1 MSERAVVLLTGTEL
15 AEALG
20 LPIGH
25 CVRGIE
31 PGLLNNIPST
41 DDRWRIYLEGPLCP
55 PALDGGEGKGLCP
68 PALVTLADLKAGKH
82 SRLYRLA
89 QALAGAVGSLNPRRD
104 AEFVEAFYRILQREL
119 GDGS

>member
-1 MSERAVVLLTGTEL
+1 MIERAVVLLTGTEL

-31 PGLLNNIPST
+31 PGLST
-41 DDRWRIYLEGPLCP
+41 DDRWRIYLAGPLCP

-68 PALVTLADLKAGKH
+68 PALLVVTLADLKAGKH

-89 QALAGAVGSLNPRRD
+89 QALAVVVGSLNPRRD